1 MRLREL
7 VGIGMFAAVIPMGG
21 IAGQVDYSSLELSIG
36 YAGWTGDAGD
46 GFDPGIRGQFNLFG
60 GVSST
65 FAVALTGTW
74 ADVPF
79 AEVDTDATEWG
90 VGVTLRKALGR
101 AGQTRA
107 FVDGS
112 VGWTRLTTA
121 VEDVDVD
128 TDGFAIGPGLGVEIP
143 LGSRLKAIGRGSFH
157 YHDYG
162 DVLVN
167 SGIPASDGFN
177 GWRWAAYAGLSF
189 GPLR

>member
-1 MRLREL
+1 MRLRVL
-7 VGIGMFAAVIPMGG
+7 AGIGMMASVLQAGG
-21 IAGQVDYSSLELSIG
+21 IAAQVDYSSLELSVG

-46 GFDPGIRGQFNLFG
+46 GFDPGVRAQFNLFG

-74 ADVPF
+74 ANVPF

-90 VGVTLRKALGR
+90 TGVTLRKALGPIGR
-101 AGQTRA
+101 TRA
-107 FVDGS
+107 FLDGY
-112 VGWTRLTTA
+112 VGWTRLTTD
-121 VEDVDVD
+121 VEDANVT
-128 TDGFAIGPGLGVEIP
+128 TDGFAVGPGVGVEIP
-143 LGSRLKAIGRGSFH
+143 MGDRFKAIGRGSFH

-162 DVLVN
+162 DVLL
-167 SGIPASDGFN
+167 GAIEASDGIN